1 MIRETFVI
9 CALSAP
15 FLMTTAVA
23 QQSSAPVEIS
33 DNVVKIGVL
42 SDMSSLYSAATGK
55 GSLTAAQM
63 AVADFGGNVRGKPI
77 QVIGADHQNK
87 PDVGSTIARTW
98 YDVDKVDVIV
108 DVPTSSVALAVQQI
122 TREKNRVFLISGAG
136 ASDLTGPACSPNGI
150 HWTYDTYVLSNVAG
164 KAMIAR
170 GEDTWFFITA
180 DYAFGH
186 SLERDAAN
194 VVRAAHG
201 KVLGA
206 VRAPLNAQDFS
217 SFLLQAQ
224 ASKAKVVALA
234 NAGGDT
240 QNAIKQ
246 AYEFGLQR
254 QGQKLLALLFNITDA
269 HSLGIQAAQGMIAT
283 EGFYWDMDD
292 ATRAF
297 SRRFFEKEG
306 HMPTMIQAGVYS
318 AVMHYLKAIDATG
331 TDEAKTVVA
340 RMKAMP
346 VNDFFAKNGHI
357 RDDGRMVHD
366 MYLVQVKSP
375 AESKSEWDI
384 YKVLAT
390 IPGEDAYRP
399 LAEGG
404 CPLVTRP

>member
-1 MIRETFVI
+1 MIRETLLV
-9 CALSAP
+9 CALATP
-15 FLMTTAVA
+15 VFVTAAVA
-23 QQSSAPVEIS
+23 QQSSARGAIS
-33 DNVVKIGVL
+33 DDVVKIGVL
-42 SDMSSLYSAATGK
+42 NDMSSLYSDATGK

-63 AVADFGGNVRGKPI
+63 AVADFGGSVKGMPI
-77 QVIGADHQNK
+77 EVTSADHLNK
-87 PDVGSTIARTW
+87 PDVGSMIARTW
-98 YDVDKVDVIV
+98 YDTNKVDAIV

-150 HWTYDTYVLSNVAG
+150 HWTYDTFALSNVAG
-164 KAMIAR
+164 KAMVAR
-170 GEDTWFFITA
+170 GEDTWFFLTA
-180 DYAFGH
+180 DYAFGLA
-186 SLERDAAN
+186 LERDAAN
-194 VVRAAHG
+194 VVKGNGG

-206 VRAPLNAQDFS
+206 ARAPLNTQDFS

-246 AYEFGLQR
+246 GYEFGLQG
-254 QGQKLLALLFNITDA
+254 QGQKLLALLLNITDV
-269 HSLGIQAAQGMIAT
+269 HSLGIRAAQGMIAT

-297 SRRFFEKEG
+297 SKRFFEKEG

-331 TDEAKTVVA
+331 TDEAKAVVA
-340 RMKAMP
+340 QMKAMP
-346 VNDFFAKNGHI
+346 ISDFFAKNARI

-375 AESKSEWDI
+375 GESKNEWDL

-390 IPGEDAYRP
+390 VPGDDAYRP
-399 LAEGG
+399 LAAGG
-404 CPLVTRP
+404 CPLVQR